1 MTDDVKFCKDCKFFK
16 VGWFDKLINYNRFG
30 KCTKFVFHAVKD
42 EERFYL
48 VSGIKTERKDF
59 YYASTVRSYYCGK
72 EAQWY
77 EPKK

>member
-1 MTDDVKFCKDCKFFK
+1 MTDNVKFCKDCKFFK

-30 KCTKFVFHAVKD
+30 KCTKMWHDCVD

-48 VSGIKTERKDF
+48 VNGIKHENKEF
-59 YYASTVRSYYCGK
+59 YFASTVRTYYCGK
-72 EAQWY
+72 DAIWY